1 MLKSNT
7 EREEALPGISE
18 YVHVP
23 PDTNLDAG
31 VFDEEKQWI
40 RFGSRHNDIFPRLGD
55 TIRYTLK
62 LKPRPSVTKAIE
74 DLQKVDT

>member
-1 MLKSNT
+1 MSNE
-7 EREEALPGISE
+7 ERENAFPDISE

-31 VFDEEKQWI
+31 VFDEENKWI

-55 TIRYTLK
+55 TIRYRLK
-62 LKPRPSVTKAIE
+62 LRPRPSVTKAIA
-74 DLQKVDT
+74 DLEKVDT